1 MEIQPA
7 RQGSEILSSNDM
19 VKLKRPD
26 AKRSTCHPI
35 LRWMTV
41 CVALYLTLIGLSA
54 CQPDPDA
61 SNIPTVTLDRSTPTA
76 ASTAT
81 RTSEPTP
88 VSIGEI
94 IIWLDWEPEEMEA
107 LQGII
112 QSFLSDNPTVEF
124 SLSYYPTDELMSAF
138 EEASHAGTPP
148 TIMFGPSLWGPRL
161 YDGEMILDASSMVN
175 AELERRIH
183 PTAWTQVAYDSHMLG
198 LPLEFQGVVLFR
210 NRSRA
215 VKAPRTV
222 ELWIEEGRVQREKD
236 QTAIVLDLGFGFSA
250 PQLSICDGS
259 FIGPHAEI
267 ALELSQG
274 ICWLEVIRD
283 LRAIGPAVMNS
294 DEDLSRFLSGESA
307 WLIEE
312 TSRIGELAHAIGV
325 TNLKVDPWPLYEPAG
340 RPLQSLVWTENI
352 YLSRGILARNLEVTW
367 AFVEYMYS
375 AEAQARL
382 SDFQGAAHIPVDT
395 TVEIIDSNM
404 VEMASMLRAGV
415 PLTLWIDLDDHI
427 KPIEDAVEDVIF
439 QGVEPVVAAQ
449 LLIDRLEQVQTPDEG

>member
-1 MEIQPA
+1 
-7 RQGSEILSSNDM
+7 M
-19 VKLKRPD
+19 VPLKRLG
-26 AKRSTCHPI
+26 AKQLTCHPT

-41 CVALYLTLIGLSA
+41 CVALCLALIGLSA
-54 CQPDPDA
+54 CQSGPDG
-61 SNIPTVTLDRSTPTA
+61 SNIPTVTPDRFMPTA

-81 RTSEPTP
+81 QTSEPTP
-88 VSIGEI
+88 VTIGEI
-94 IIWLDWEPEEMEA
+94 IIWLDWEPEEMQA
-107 LQGII
+107 LQEII
-112 QSFLSDNPTVEF
+112 QSFLSDKPTVEF

-138 EEASHAGTPP
+138 EEASRAGTPP
-148 TIMFGPSLWGPRL
+148 TILFGPSLWGPRL
-161 YDGEMILDASSMVN
+161 FEGEMILDASSMVN

-183 PTAWTQVAYDSHMLG
+183 PTAWTQVTYDSHILG

-215 VKAPRTV
+215 AEAPRTV
-222 ELWIEEGRVQREKD
+222 EFWIEEGLVQREKD

-259 FIGPHAEI
+259 FIGPQAEI
-267 ALELSQG
+267 AFDLPQA
-274 ICWLEVIRD
+274 ICWLEVVRD

-294 DEDLSRFLSGESA
+294 DEDLSRFLAGESA

-312 TSRIGELAHAIGV
+312 TSRIRELAHAIGV
-325 TNLKVDPWPLYEPAG
+325 TNLKVDPWPLYEPAD

-352 YLSRGILARNLEVTW
+352 YLSRGIQPQNLEVTW
-367 AFVEYMYS
+367 VFVEYLYS

-404 VEMASMLRAGV
+404 VEMAAMLRSGV
-415 PLTLWIDLDDHI
+415 PLPLWIDLENHI
-427 KPIEDAVEDVIF
+427 KPIEGAVDDVIF
-439 QGVEPVVAAQ
+439 QGVEPAVAAQ
-449 LLIDRLEQVQTPDEG
+449 FLIDRMEQVQIPDEG

>member
-1 MEIQPA
+1 M
-7 RQGSEILSSNDM
+7 
-19 VKLKRPD
+19 PD
-26 AKRSTCHPI
+26 RFT
-35 LRWMTV
+35 LTV
-41 CVALYLTLIGLSA
+41 
-54 CQPDPDA
+54 
-61 SNIPTVTLDRSTPTA
+61 

-81 RTSEPTP
+81 PKTEPTP
-88 VSIGEI
+88 ASIGEI
-94 IIWLDWEPEEMEA
+94 IIWLDWEPDEMEA
-107 LQGII
+107 LQEII
-112 QSFLSDNPTVEF
+112 QSFLSDKPTVEF

-148 TIMFGPSLWGPRL
+148 TILFGPSLWGPRF
-161 YDGEMILDASSMVN
+161 YEGEMILDASSMVN

-215 VKAPRTV
+215 AEAPRTV
-222 ELWIEEGRVQREKD
+222 ELWIEEGLVQREKD
-236 QTAIVLDLGFGFSA
+236 QTAIVLDLEFGFSA
-250 PQLSICDGS
+250 PQLSICNGS
-259 FIGPHAEI
+259 FIGPQAEI
-267 ALELSQG
+267 ALELPQG
-274 ICWLEVIRD
+274 ICWLEVVRD

-294 DEDLSRFLSGESA
+294 DEDLSRFIAGESA

-325 TNLKVDPWPLYEPAG
+325 TNLKVDPWPLYEPAD

-352 YLSRGILARNLEVTW
+352 YLSSGIPTTNLEVTW

-375 AEAQARL
+375 SAAQARL

-415 PLTLWIDLDDHI
+415 PLSLWIDLEDHI
-427 KPIEDAVEDVIF
+427 KPIEGAVEDVIF
-439 QGVEPVVAAQ
+439 QGVEPAVATQ
-449 LLIDRLEQVQTPDEG
+449 LLIDQLEQVQTLGEG

>member
-1 MEIQPA
+1 
-7 RQGSEILSSNDM
+7 M
-19 VKLKRPD
+19 VPLKRPD
-26 AKRSTCHPI
+26 AKQPTEYPI

-41 CVALYLTLIGLSA
+41 CVALCLTLLGLSA
-54 CQPDPDA
+54 CQSGSDVA
-61 SNIPTVTLDRSTPTA
+61 NTPTETPDSITLTTA
-76 ASTAT
+76 ATAT
-81 RTSEPTP
+81 PTTEPTP
-88 VSIGEI
+88 ASIGEI

-107 LQGII
+107 LQEII

-124 SLSYYPTDELMSAF
+124 SLSYYPTDELMTAF
-138 EEASHAGTPP
+138 EEASNAGTPP
-148 TIMFGPSLWGPRL
+148 TILFGPSLWGPRL
-161 YDGEMILDASSMVN
+161 YEGEMILDASSMVN

-215 VKAPRTV
+215 AEAPRTV
-222 ELWIEEGRVQREKD
+222 ELWIEEGLVQREKD
-236 QTAIVLDLGFGFSA
+236 QTAIVLDLGFSFSS

-259 FIGPHAEI
+259 FIGPQAEI
-267 ALELSQG
+267 ALELQQG
-274 ICWLEVIRD
+274 ICWLEVVRD
-283 LRAIGPAVMNS
+283 LRAIGPAVINS
-294 DEDLSRFLSGESA
+294 DEDFSRFLTGESA

-312 TSRIGELAHAIGV
+312 TTRIGELVHAIGV
-325 TNLKVDPWPLYEPAG
+325 TNLKVDPWPLYEPAD

-352 YLSRGILARNLEVTW
+352 YLSSGIPTTNLEVTW

-375 AEAQARL
+375 SEAQARL

-415 PLTLWIDLDDHI
+415 PLSLWIDLEDHI
-427 KPIEDAVEDVIF
+427 NPIEGAVEDVIF
-439 QGVEPVVAAQ
+439 QGVEPVVATQ
-449 LLIDRLEQVQTPDEG
+449 LLIDQLEQVQAPVEG